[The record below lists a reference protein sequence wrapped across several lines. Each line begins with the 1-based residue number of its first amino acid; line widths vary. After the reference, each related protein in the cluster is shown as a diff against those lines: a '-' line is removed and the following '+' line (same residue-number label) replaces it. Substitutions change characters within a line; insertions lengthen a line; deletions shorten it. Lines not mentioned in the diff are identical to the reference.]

1 MQPTLVLPPSKN
13 TETNKNEENTEN
25 TENTRE
31 DKNTIKIIEFNTA
44 RNGNNDDDDNNNNVV
59 TNNQTI
65 SEPLM
70 VEEKKEKDGGG
81 DEKKVVE
88 KEQIFSPVSALIQT
102 PQPPPPLLH
111 LSSSSAKKVV
121 DRVLKSDPTLRPSS
135 LSEPVLIDEAKLEEK
150 EKKEDMYKNL
160 KVEESFE
167 KSEKSLVKKSSGHH
181 NSHFLDDE
189 LSIDLD
195 SDSDSVLSFFDEQE
209 KQN

>member
-13 TETNKNEENTEN
+13 TENTS
-25 TENTRE
+25 E

-44 RNGNNDDDDNNNNVV
+44 RNGNNDDDNNNNNNNNVV

-65 SEPLM
+65 SEPLT

-102 PQPPPPLLH
+102 PQPPPPPLLH
-111 LSSSSAKKVV
+111 LSSSSSAKKVV

>member
-1 MQPTLVLPPSKN
+1 LVLPPSKN
-13 TETNKNEENTEN
+13 TENTS
-25 TENTRE
+25 E

-44 RNGNNDDDDNNNNVV
+44 RNGNNDDDNNNNNNNNVV

-65 SEPLM
+65 SEPLT

-102 PQPPPPLLH
+102 PQPPPPPLLH
-111 LSSSSAKKVV
+111 LSSSSSAKKVV

>member
-13 TETNKNEENTEN
+13 TENTS
-25 TENTRE
+25 E

-44 RNGNNDDDDNNNNVV
+44 RNGNNDDDNNNNNNVV

-65 SEPLM
+65 SEPLT

-102 PQPPPPLLH
+102 PQPPPPPLLH
-111 LSSSSAKKVV
+111 LSSSSSAKKVV